1 MKVKK
6 ILSMLITACMLLS
19 FIPVVSVSA
28 ETTTEWEYTVGVGI
42 SRMKNA
48 ECKQTNAITV
58 KLKFADNSEESK
70 FLENTGSKDSPA
82 TAKFKTTRAPWTLN
96 GVELTNS
103 SKDSL
108 WMYTIWIKVS
118 RVGSSAEAEYVLLHY
133 TDDPKNTSSGKP
145 IDQDDKGPASYSV
158 SFDAKRQ
165 VWGTDNFMDALNK
178 MYILNPL
185 GESGT
190 IATEWSGKIKDTYV
204 SFFGGDAYDCM
215 SLSDAPTMKVKVR
228 GLKEDGSH
236 VTKSVLEQNGVT
248 FSDKNT
254 GYNIDRAKLLQYMN
268 ANNMG
273 EIHIDFTLE
282 FPESSTKD
290 KRTFSATT
298 TIRRRAFCVDGVSYS
313 RNYTVSYSD
322 DSNVRANNRYY
333 NNDSGSTVTATVNI
347 KSTCQF
353 AQYAYQFINKT
364 VNIGEAYLTAGDGI
378 KIPVNEKSVTTKG
391 SKSFDLTFNL
401 PDNVESGDAG
411 LTLVIKDA
419 SLDMSG
425 TKYVLWDSE
434 NKAKDLSHY
443 TSIYK
448 IDRKKPNFEIAPK
461 AGVDLSKW
469 HKAVTLYVT
478 PSEKTYSFES
488 NPQEGY
494 ATMYLYGNGTYP
506 AVYKYNDT
514 TQTNFSAASAFQ
526 KVPSMK
532 GFTQEVTLALRG
544 RVEGEYKL
552 RFYGYDEAGN
562 YFDSS
567 YDGIKLDS
575 KAPQISVTEKQEP
588 QKSDGTKGNKYDV
601 KISDASGTG
610 RLYYMFTE
618 KSRQDAPAF
627 DENDVPKTS
636 GDMDTTLDRWAYIE
650 QQDTENGKT
659 AAAYI
664 NVQKGENF
672 NGRMLYFGMD
682 EAGNKTNI
690 YEKTINI
697 QNENTAY
704 DITPKD
710 VDKPTPSYN
719 ITIDTNTN
727 NTVYYRWKKA
737 ENNSYISNFT
747 KYSGVI
753 DTSKDEKT
761 KNLNGVYTLECKIVP
776 PSGTNIKYTSLNYVF
791 DNEGPA
797 INLTAPS
804 AMSGKDTKT
813 VSVYAT
819 DASDVASATGKI
831 VNPDGT
837 DIEGNEEFALN
848 VSDGILSQNV
858 TISDIPSGSYALMVT
873 ATDTNGKSKSQISE
887 PFLIRNKA
895 PEGSVNVK
903 SDLSHNDKP
912 LITSEAIELEFD
924 ISESFSNPPYAKDQA
939 LYYRIGTA
947 AGEYGQWIKACD
959 AELTDSAITAKAIS
973 APQKISLVDG
983 ENTLFVQT
991 AICNIND
998 DLSKISQNTIKSDEV
1013 DFYYDET
1020 APTADLDITDIQ
1032 TKENIEGKLYVS
1044 DNLGGEIFI
1053 SCESAAVTIGETEEG
1068 KADVTVSENTDTFI
1082 KVSDASGN
1090 ETKVKLTICGID
1102 KTPPTADIEVK
1113 GEAHGERKDAAATVK
1128 VNDVLGETVKFA
1140 FIPVD
1145 KYTDGAIPEEYFT
1158 SDAAHFKTSV
1168 TRSDTAEW
1176 DGENNITYK
1185 VQVIGTTGE
1194 WYLGV
1199 RSADSLGNVGEI
1211 VFTDN
1216 VLSAEDAA
1224 LTQTTTPRLTRTES
1238 KTIVDTQ
1245 YNVPVYTLPQD
1256 KILDAQSD
1264 AVINNTFEIEDFDT
1278 LSTEEKIEAANFELA
1293 KQYAMSYS
1301 DSYSFVASEN
1311 GSFDL
1316 YTVDDLGR
1324 TNHLIAT
1331 VSDVEFGAASDIKV
1345 TKYKKEWNEG
1355 TGSYDTIQVAD
1366 NEFVCAMGSES
1377 YVIVESADPN
1387 DTDTLFMS
1395 VPELDGT
1402 NGLRFNEYESEA
1414 CYDGEQLL
1422 GYSKL
1427 RYDIEM
1433 MFDSYESYTP
1443 SEATDRLLTVHAFT
1457 KGADY
1462 NDPGQVSEKTAVI
1475 SNVDNTEPTVTW
1487 SSIPH
1492 VIDYKIVGS
1501 GDGLYEEAVY
1511 YPTPGNVTFTISGQ
1525 DMETGIDSIIALED
1539 YCCGEVYVPMTDA
1552 NGAPTEYWSWDGN
1565 EHTQSYEEWDD
1576 EQGCYVEKY
1585 EKIPVKVEYFGDGDI
1600 YGVKT
1605 LKYTFTEAFRLNS
1618 SPQFINSL
1626 GAMGMMKDGVFDGG
1640 ISTEEIIYKIPIE
1653 ENTDFNVKYYYE
1665 NAAGTWEEIQ
1675 DIENTYYKNAK
1686 AVIDIP
1692 EEGRGFERGLY
1703 VSNNSGQTEKVLNNY
1718 QPEFTFKLKDKYGY
1732 TKDVPV
1738 SLNNFDIKPGEID
1751 YTLETT
1757 DKTNKE
1763 YGITITVS
1771 DNEGGSGIGSVLLT
1785 SGGEEITLTEIAE
1798 GQYNGKISKNGTY
1811 SITLYD
1817 KVGNKTVKSF
1827 NVKNID
1833 TVVPTASVTYST
1845 EDYTSHPV
1853 SATLYFSKHNV
1864 RITNIEP
1871 VAPLTSQDYSVN
1883 YSTSTITFRKSGT
1896 VTAYFEDDYGNSGS
1910 EVVAVKNI
1918 DKTPP
1923 ALEAVKDLMQDTN
1936 SVSVSFNK
1944 VDILTSAMDMARKES
1959 EIFVT
1964 YGGITKAVADENGNK
1979 NSFVFHQNGNYTFKV
1994 HDKVGLSSF
2003 LTLEITDIDTTAPKI
2018 TSVSW
2023 SYEYDEFDVQSKTWV
2038 TKSANGTK
2046 TPTEGTVGYIVAP
2059 DIYSVTNRDINVKVE
2074 TDSDTR
2080 LVGSSDDY
2088 TKTKEK
2094 VYDQNGL
2101 FIFNTEK
2108 KNGLVASYGVDIA
2121 IIDKTPPTIDLLG
2134 TSELVFYENPKMNS
2148 EYDISMLR
2156 YIQNGKYEAYKAY
2169 DEFNGKK
2176 TDLTENVE
2184 IDWGGFNPNDLN
2196 QNTFDSSKPYTIT
2209 YRVTDS
2215 AHNTFEAKRTVRLVG
2230 LYDTVALVNGN
2241 LPDFAGRCA
2250 VKGDNISISLSNFA
2264 GTAYVRYQSGIY
2276 TMGQMKNLGTMLSKS
2291 ENGEFETPN
2300 LPEGWYTFYI
2310 QTDKRDYFTLCV
2322 YLSK

>member
-1 MKVKK
+1 M
-6 ILSMLITACMLLS
+6 S
-19 FIPVVSVSA
+19 
-28 ETTTEWEYTVGVGI
+28 
-42 SRMKNA
+42 
-48 ECKQTNAITV
+48 
-58 KLKFADNSEESK
+58 
-70 FLENTGSKDSPA
+70 
-82 TAKFKTTRAPWTLN
+82 
-96 GVELTNS
+96 
-103 SKDSL
+103 
-108 WMYTIWIKVS
+108 
-118 RVGSSAEAEYVLLHY
+118 
-133 TDDPKNTSSGKP
+133 
-145 IDQDDKGPASYSV
+145 
-158 SFDAKRQ
+158 
-165 VWGTDNFMDALNK
+165 ALNK

-185 GESGT
+185 AESGT
-190 IATEWSGKIKDTYV
+190 IENEWSGKIKDTYV
-204 SFFGGDAYDCM
+204 SFFGGNAYDCM

-268 ANNMG
+268 TNNMG

-298 TIRRRAFCVDGVSYS
+298 TIRRRAFCVDSVSYS
-313 RNYTVSYSD
+313 RNCRTVDSDNKYYT
-322 DSNVRANNRYY
+322 NN
-333 NNDSGSTVTATVNI
+333 SGSTVTATVNI
-347 KSTCQF
+347 KSTGQF

-425 TKYVLWDSE
+425 TKYVLWDSD
-434 NKAKDLSHY
+434 KKQQGLSLY
-443 TSIYK
+443 TSTHK
-448 IDRKKPNFEIAPK
+448 IDRKKPTFEITPGE
-461 AGVDLSKW
+461 GVDLSKW
-469 HKAVTLYVT
+469 NKTVTLYAT
-478 PSEKTYSFES
+478 PSELTYSVERE
-488 NPQEGY
+488 PKKGY
-494 ATMYLYGNGTYP
+494 ATMYLSGNGTYP
-506 AVYKYNDT
+506 TVYKYNDT
-514 TQTNFSAASAFQ
+514 KQSDIRSAASFQ
-526 KVPSMK
+526 RVPTMG
-532 GFTQEVTLALRG
+532 GFKQEITLALYD

-552 RFYGYDEAGN
+552 CFYGYDEAGN

-567 YDGIKLDS
+567 YNGIKLDN
-575 KAPQISVTEKQEP
+575 KAPVISVTEKQEP

-627 DENDVPKTS
+627 DENNAPKTS
-636 GDMDTTLDRWAYIE
+636 GDMDTTLDRWAFIE
-650 QQDTENGKT
+650 QKDTENGNT
-659 AAAYI
+659 AAAYL
-664 NVQKGENF
+664 NVQKGQNF
-672 NGRMLYFGMD
+672 KGRMLYFGMD

-719 ITIDTNTN
+719 ITIDTNEN

-737 ENNSYISNFT
+737 ETNKYITDFT
-747 KYSGVI
+747 KYDGVI

-761 KNLNGVYTLECKIVP
+761 KSINGVYTLECKIVP
-776 PSGTNIKYTSLNYVF
+776 PSRTNIKYTSLNYVF

-797 INLTAPS
+797 ISITAPT
-804 AMSGKDTKT
+804 AKSGNEIQT

-819 DASDVASATGKI
+819 DMSDVESATAKI
-831 VNPDGT
+831 VTPDGA
-837 DIEGNEEFALN
+837 DIRGNEEFSLN
-848 VSDGILSQNV
+848 IENGILKQNV
-858 TISDIPSGSYALMVT
+858 DILSVPSGSYALTVT
-873 ATDTNGKSKSQISE
+873 ATDTNGKSKSETSE

-903 SDLSHNDKP
+903 SDLRHNDKP
-912 LITSEAIELEFD
+912 LITSENIELEFD
-924 ISESFSNPPYAKDQA
+924 ISESFSNPSYAKDQA
-939 LYYRIGTA
+939 LYYRIGTV

-959 AELTDSAITAKAIS
+959 AESTDSAITAKATS
-973 APQKISLVDG
+973 APQRISLVDG

-991 AICNIND
+991 AICNISD

-1020 APTADLDITDIQ
+1020 APTADLDISDVQ
-1032 TKENIEGKLYVS
+1032 TKDNIEGKLYVS
-1044 DNLGGEIFI
+1044 DNLGGGIFI
-1053 SCESAAVTIGETEEG
+1053 SCESAAVTIGEIEEG
-1068 KADVTVSENTDTFI
+1068 KVDVTVSENTDTFI

-1090 ETKVKLTICGID
+1090 ETKVKLAICGID
-1102 KTPPTADIEVK
+1102 KTPPTANIEVK
-1113 GEAHGERKDAAATVK
+1113 EETHGERKDAAATVK

-1145 KYTDGAIPEEYFT
+1145 KYTGGDIPEEYFA
-1158 SDAAHFKTSV
+1158 SDALHFKDSI
-1168 TRSDTAEW
+1168 TRSDPTEW

-1185 VQVIGTTGE
+1185 IQVIGTTGE

-1199 RSADSLGNVGEI
+1199 RSQDSLGNVGEI
-1211 VFTDN
+1211 VFKDN
-1216 VLSAEDAA
+1216 VLSAEDVA

-1238 KTIVDTQ
+1238 KTIVDTK

-1264 AVINNTFEIEDFDT
+1264 AVTNNTFGIDGFDT

-1324 TNHLIAT
+1324 TNHLIAE
-1331 VSDVEFGAASDIKV
+1331 VRDVEFGAASDIKV
-1345 TKYKKEWNEG
+1345 TKYKKVWNEG
-1355 TGSYDTIQVAD
+1355 TGSFDTIQVAD
-1366 NEFVCAMGSES
+1366 NDFVCAMGSES
-1377 YVIVESADPN
+1377 YVVVESADPN

-1427 RYDIEM
+1427 HYDIEM
-1433 MFDSYESYTP
+1433 MFDRTEGFTQSES
-1443 SEATDRLLTVHAFT
+1443 TDRLLTVHAFT

-1475 SNVDNTEPTVTW
+1475 SNVDNTEPVVNW
-1487 SSIPH
+1487 SSTPH
-1492 VIDYKIVGS
+1492 VIDYEIVGS
-1501 GDGLYEEAVY
+1501 GDGLYEEVVY

-1539 YCCGEVYVPMTDA
+1539 DCCGEVSVPMTDE

-1565 EHTQSYEEWDD
+1565 EHTQRIYEWDD
-1576 EQGCYVEKY
+1576 EQNDYVEKTV
-1585 EKIPVKVEYFGDGDI
+1585 KIPVKVEYFGDGDI

-1605 LKYTFTEAFRLNS
+1605 LKYTFTDAFRLNS
-1618 SPQFINSL
+1618 SPMFINSL
-1626 GAMGMMKDGVFDGG
+1626 GAMGMMKGGAFDGG

-1653 ENTDFNVKYYYE
+1653 ENTDFSVKYYYE

-1692 EEGRGFERGLY
+1692 DDGRGFERGLY
-1703 VSNNSGQTEKVLNNY
+1703 VSNNSRQNEKVLNNY
-1718 QPEFTFKLKDKYGY
+1718 QHEFTFKLRDKYGY

-1738 SLNNFDIKPGEID
+1738 FLNNFDANPGAID
-1751 YTLETT
+1751 YTLQTT
-1757 DKTNKE
+1757 EKTNTP
-1763 YGITITVS
+1763 YDVTINAS
-1771 DNEGGSGIGSVLLT
+1771 DNESGIGSIILT
-1785 SGGEEITLTEIAE
+1785 LGSDEISLTKITD
-1798 GQYNGKISKNGTY
+1798 GQYSGKISKNGTY

-1923 ALEAVKDLMQDTN
+1923 ALEAVKDLTQDTS

>member
-1 MKVKK
+1 M
-6 ILSMLITACMLLS
+6 
-19 FIPVVSVSA
+19 
-28 ETTTEWEYTVGVGI
+28 
-42 SRMKNA
+42 
-48 ECKQTNAITV
+48 
-58 KLKFADNSEESK
+58 
-70 FLENTGSKDSPA
+70 
-82 TAKFKTTRAPWTLN
+82 
-96 GVELTNS
+96 
-103 SKDSL
+103 
-108 WMYTIWIKVS
+108 
-118 RVGSSAEAEYVLLHY
+118 
-133 TDDPKNTSSGKP
+133 
-145 IDQDDKGPASYSV
+145 
-158 SFDAKRQ
+158 
-165 VWGTDNFMDALNK
+165 
-178 MYILNPL
+178 
-185 GESGT
+185 
-190 IATEWSGKIKDTYV
+190 
-204 SFFGGDAYDCM
+204 
-215 SLSDAPTMKVKVR
+215 
-228 GLKEDGSH
+228 
-236 VTKSVLEQNGVT
+236 
-248 FSDKNT
+248 
-254 GYNIDRAKLLQYMN
+254 
-268 ANNMG
+268 
-273 EIHIDFTLE
+273 
-282 FPESSTKD
+282 
-290 KRTFSATT
+290 
-298 TIRRRAFCVDGVSYS
+298 
-313 RNYTVSYSD
+313 
-322 DSNVRANNRYY
+322 
-333 NNDSGSTVTATVNI
+333 
-347 KSTCQF
+347 
-353 AQYAYQFINKT
+353 
-364 VNIGEAYLTAGDGI
+364 
-378 KIPVNEKSVTTKG
+378 
-391 SKSFDLTFNL
+391 LTFQN
-401 PDNVESGDAG
+401 A
-411 LTLVIKDA
+411 
-419 SLDMSG
+419 
-425 TKYVLWDSE
+425 
-434 NKAKDLSHY
+434 
-443 TSIYK
+443 
-448 IDRKKPNFEIAPK
+448 
-461 AGVDLSKW
+461 

-1387 DTDTLFMS
+1387 DTDTLFMPI
-1395 VPELDGT
+1395 PELDGYYT
-1402 NGLRFNEYESEA
+1402 NGLIFDETGSTA
-1414 CYDGEQLL
+1414 CYDGDNLL

-1427 RYDIEM
+1427 RYQIVVL
-1433 MFDSYESYTP
+1433 FDT
-1443 SEATDRLLTVHAFT
+1443 SEDYISTQSDVTDRILTVHAFT

-1462 NDPGQVSEKTAVI
+1462 TDPDQVSEKTAVI
-1475 SNVDNTEPTVTW
+1475 SNVDNTEPDATW
-1487 SSIPH
+1487 SVTPH
-1492 VIDYKIVGS
+1492 VIDYQFAET
-1501 GDGLYEEAVY
+1501 GDGIEESVVY

-1525 DMETGIDSIIALED
+1525 DKETGIVSILALED
-1539 YCCGEVYVPMTDA
+1539 ACCGEVYVPMTDE
-1552 NGAPTEYWSWDGN
+1552 NGNPTEYWSWDGS
-1565 EHTQSYEEWDD
+1565 EHTQRYDEWND
-1576 EQGCYVEKY
+1576 EQGCYVEKF
-1585 EKIPVKVEYFGDGDI
+1585 EIIPVKVEYFGDGDI

-1605 LKYTFTEAFRLNS
+1605 LKYTFTEAFRLDSAPTFFN
-1618 SPQFINSL
+1618 PLN
-1626 GAMGMMKDGVFDGG
+1626 AMGGMKNGFFDGG
-1640 ISTEEIIYKIPIE
+1640 ISTEDIIYKIPIE
-1653 ENTDFNVKYYYE
+1653 ENTDFTVKYYYE
-1665 NAAGTWEEIQ
+1665 NAEGAWAEIE
-1675 DIENTYYKNAK
+1675 DTENTYYKNAK

-1692 EEGRGFERGLY
+1692 EDGRGAERGLY
-1703 VSNNSGQTEKVLNNY
+1703 VSNNAKQNEKLLNNY
-1718 QPEFTFKLKDKYGY
+1718 QNEFTFKLRDKYGY

-1738 SLNNFDIKPGEID
+1738 SLTHFDITPGVID
-1751 YTLETT
+1751 YTLGTT
-1757 DKTNKE
+1757 AKTNTPYE
-1763 YGITITVS
+1763 VTVTVS
-1771 DNEGGSGIGSVLLT
+1771 DGESGIGSVLLT

-1827 NVKNID
+1827 
-1833 TVVPTASVTYST
+1833 
-1845 EDYTSHPV
+1845 
-1853 SATLYFSKHNV
+1853 
-1864 RITNIEP
+1864 
-1871 VAPLTSQDYSVN
+1871 
-1883 YSTSTITFRKSGT
+1883 
-1896 VTAYFEDDYGNSGS
+1896 
-1910 EVVAVKNI
+1910 
-1918 DKTPP
+1918 
-1923 ALEAVKDLMQDTN
+1923 
-1936 SVSVSFNK
+1936 
-1944 VDILTSAMDMARKES
+1944 
-1959 EIFVT
+1959 
-1964 YGGITKAVADENGNK
+1964 
-1979 NSFVFHQNGNYTFKV
+1979 
-1994 HDKVGLSSF
+1994 
-2003 LTLEITDIDTTAPKI
+2003 
-2018 TSVSW
+2018 
-2023 SYEYDEFDVQSKTWV
+2023 
-2038 TKSANGTK
+2038 
-2046 TPTEGTVGYIVAP
+2046 
-2059 DIYSVTNRDINVKVE
+2059 
-2074 TDSDTR
+2074 
-2080 LVGSSDDY
+2080 
-2088 TKTKEK
+2088 
-2094 VYDQNGL
+2094 
-2101 FIFNTEK
+2101 
-2108 KNGLVASYGVDIA
+2108 
-2121 IIDKTPPTIDLLG
+2121 
-2134 TSELVFYENPKMNS
+2134 
-2148 EYDISMLR
+2148 
-2156 YIQNGKYEAYKAY
+2156 
-2169 DEFNGKK
+2169 
-2176 TDLTENVE
+2176 
-2184 IDWGGFNPNDLN
+2184 
-2196 QNTFDSSKPYTIT
+2196 
-2209 YRVTDS
+2209 
-2215 AHNTFEAKRTVRLVG
+2215 
-2230 LYDTVALVNGN
+2230 
-2241 LPDFAGRCA
+2241 
-2250 VKGDNISISLSNFA
+2250 
-2264 GTAYVRYQSGIY
+2264 
-2276 TMGQMKNLGTMLSKS
+2276 
-2291 ENGEFETPN
+2291 
-2300 LPEGWYTFYI
+2300 
-2310 QTDKRDYFTLCV
+2310 
-2322 YLSK
+2322 